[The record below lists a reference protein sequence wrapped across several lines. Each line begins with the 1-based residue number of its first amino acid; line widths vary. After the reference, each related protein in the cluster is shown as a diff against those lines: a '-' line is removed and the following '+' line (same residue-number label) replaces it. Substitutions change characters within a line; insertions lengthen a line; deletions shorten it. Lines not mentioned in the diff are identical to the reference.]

1 MSLSWNEIRRRAV
14 EFADEY
20 SDATY
25 EKGETQSFYNDF
37 FDVFGI
43 KRRQVARYEEHVK
56 KLSGDTG
63 FIDLFWPK
71 TLLVEQKSAGRDLTA
86 AAEQAG
92 EYFDAIRDADK
103 PRFQLVCDF
112 QNWELLDRDT
122 RETWSFTLSELADN
136 IQAFAFMIG
145 REKRVFKDQD
155 PVNIDAAELMGAIH
169 DELEASG
176 YKGHDLEVYLVRLLF
191 MLFADDTGIFETR
204 DMLLDFIE
212 HRTSEDGSDLGSKIN
227 DLFHVLNT
235 PGDLRSPHMDED
247 LARFPYVNG
256 DLFSESLPPAWFTA
270 GMRDTFLEACRFNW
284 SKVSPAIFGSLFQ
297 SVMDPAERR
306 KKGAHYTTEK
316 NIMKLIGPLFLDDLR
331 AELDHLKG
339 LKTGKAGRLEAFRRR
354 LGTLTF
360 LDPAC
365 GCGNFLII
373 AYRELRKLE
382 IECLAELR
390 GTDTKEMFG
399 ETISEV
405 NVDQFYGIELEE
417 FPARIAEVAMWMID
431 HIMNVEFGDAFGLIL
446 TRIPLTKS
454 PHILNDDALAVDW
467 NDLLPAHQCSYVMG
481 NPPFIG
487 QSYQSK
493 EQREALRQIV
503 DPKRKSAGALDYVTG
518 WFLKAGAYINQ
529 DGCKADIAFV
539 STNSITQGEQVALLW
554 PILFERY
561 KMEIA
566 FGHRTFEW
574 GSEARGKAHVHVVIV
589 GITRRDRERDVKRL
603 FSYENIKAEPEETRH
618 RALTAYLFGVT
629 DGANRYRV
637 IKELRNQI
645 SDAPSAR
652 MGTKPVTG
660 QHYFFSET
668 EKAQFIAREANS
680 RLLFRPFLGAQEF
693 LYSKNRWIL
702 HLANAEPSSLRT
714 MPLVAERISQVR
726 EMRARSR
733 KAATRKLAQT
743 PTEYEVNTVPNSPYL
758 VIPEVS
764 SEARDYVPIGWLLPP
779 TIPSNLIHV
788 ILDVSTFHFAIL
800 TSAIH
805 MAWLRNIG
813 GRLKSDYRYSI
824 GLVYNTFPWPEMDD
838 AAREKIGALG
848 QAVLDARD
856 EFPDATLAD
865 LYHPDLMPPALR
877 KAHTALDRAVDRLYR
892 KTPFESERERVEHLF
907 GLYEK
912 MVAPVEAEA
921 KKTPKRRRRKKS
933 EPANEGLR
941 NGPPGQA
948 RGLRTEE

>member
-176 YKGHDLEVYLVRLLF
+176 YEGHDLEVYLVRLLF

-235 PGDLRSPHMDED
+235 PEDSRSSNMDED

-256 DLFSESLPPAWFTA
+256 DLFGESLPPAWFTA
-270 GMRDTFLEACRFNW
+270 RMRDTFLEACRFNW

-390 GTDTKEMFG
+390 GTDRKDLFG

-454 PHILNDDALAVDW
+454 PHIWVKRNALREDW
-467 NDLLPAHQCSYVMG
+467 NRLLPAHHCSFVLG

-487 QSYQSK
+487 KHLQDPDQ
-493 EQREALRQIV
+493 EADIENIFQ
-503 DPKRKSAGALDYVTG
+503 KTQGFGKLDYVAA
-518 WFLKAGAYINQ
+518 WLDLAADYIQNH
-529 DGCKADIAFV
+529 GIRCAFV
-539 STNSITQGEQVALLW
+539 ATNSITQGEQVAILW
-554 PILFERY
+554 DRLFSKRI
-561 KMEIA
+561 KINFA
-566 FGHRTFEW
+566 HRTFAW
-574 GSEARGKAHVHVVIV
+574 GSDARGKAHVHVVIL
-589 GITRRDRERDVKRL
+589 GFSKMAASKARL
-603 FSYENIKAEPEETRH
+603 FDYEHPTSEAEEIEVANVSPYLVDYKDMLIQSR
-618 RALTAYLFGVT
+618 RKPLADVPSILYGSKPVDGGNLLLTNKEKNAVFKT
-629 DGANRYRV
+629 DPIASQFVRPMLSADEFINGKLRWCFWLRGASPKV
-637 IKELRNQI
+637 IKR
-645 SDAPSAR
+645 SAKLIER
-652 MGTKPVTG
+652 VR
-660 QHYFFSET
+660 
-668 EKAQFIAREANS
+668 AVRQF
-680 RLLFRPFLGAQEF
+680 RLA
-693 LYSKNRWIL
+693 S
-702 HLANAEPSSLRT
+702 T
-714 MPLVAERISQVR
+714 
-726 EMRARSR
+726 
-733 KAATRKLAQT
+733 KAATRRDAERPQEFAEIRQ
-743 PTEYEVNTVPNSPYL
+743 PSERFIAVPL
-758 VIPEVS
+758 HS
-764 SEARDYVPIGWLLPP
+764 SERRTYIPFGYFDADYIVHNSCSCVPDA
-779 TIPSNLIHV
+779 SN
-788 ILDVSTFHFAIL
+788 SHFGIM
-800 TSAIH
+800 TSYMH
-805 MAWLRNIG
+805 MTWMRYTA
-813 GRLKSDYRYSI
+813 GRIKSDYRYANV
-824 GLVYNTFPWPEMDD
+824 LVYNTFPWPHMSDFD
-838 AAREKIGALG
+838 KKKVGALA

-865 LYHPDLMPPALR
+865 LYDPDLMPPALR

-892 KTPFESERERVEHLF
+892 KKPFESERERVEHLF

-921 KKTPKRRRRKKS
+921 KKTPKRRRRKKN

-941 NGPPGQA
+941 NGSPGQA
-948 RGLRTEE
+948 RGLRAEE